1 MSDTESFIN
10 EVNEEVR
17 RDRLF
22 AVMRRYGWIA
32 ILLVV
37 ALVGGAA
44 YNEWRKATERS
55 QAEAAGDQILNALD
69 QQAPNDRL
77 KALDAMTLK
86 GDAEVLVNLVAA
98 AEAVQSDK
106 RPEAIEKLKK
116 VAADEAAPRVYR
128 DLATLKL
135 EMLEG
140 SARPADERRAALA
153 KLAEPGAPFRLV
165 AEEQLALIDL
175 SEGDKEGAIKRLRA
189 IMADNEVT
197 AGLRRRASQ
206 LIVAEGGSLSEQ

>member
-1 MSDTESFIN
+1 
-10 EVNEEVR
+10 
-17 RDRLF
+17 
-22 AVMRRYGWIA
+22 
-32 ILLVV
+32 LLVV

-77 KALDAMTLK
+77 KALDGMTLK